1 MGTVAGTGSW
11 WGMAGRAAVRG
22 RSGGVAR
29 VLREIFDV
37 GHPCDERSSRKDATS
52 PEPKV
57 GGIDLREEVGPRGAE
72 QISSRHQ
79 QRSSIPEPRP
89 LCRAEKIIQGA
100 QEPSPRRQP
109 WDPRSERLPAPEGRK
124 TRRSGAVA
132 LTPPPG

>member
-1 MGTVAGTGSW
+1 MGTVARTGFC
-11 WGMAGRAAVRG
+11 WGMTSPSAVQG
-22 RSGGVAR
+22 SSGGVAR
-29 VLREIFDV
+29 VLRVIFDV

-89 LCRAEKIIQGA
+89 LCRAEKIIQGGG
-100 QEPSPRRQP
+100 RR
-109 WDPRSERLPAPEGRK
+109 
-124 TRRSGAVA
+124 
-132 LTPPPG
+132 